1 MRFSSF
7 CCIFLVQL
15 KSATYQS
22 IGSSLGFFI
31 LLGALF
37 YSRKKN
43 YLPQFWSPCFVVL
56 PLLLVRLYLFKI
68 RRGICIVCNTK
79 AVGCARACICISN
92 ISLFTGL
99 ELKLKSFRL
108 AANIASLFCWSFF
121 LKKIIHQTFLC
132 SSIFCCDMIFTLL
145 QSSMFSWWIML
156 PCITVNIVRCNNFH
170 AWSFVW
176 NNKRADCRA

>member
-108 AANIASLFCWSFF
+108 AANITSLFCWSFF
-121 LKKIIHQTFLC
+121 AEDHTSNLSMQFHFLLRHDIY
-132 SSIFCCDMIFTLL
+132 SSTEFHVFLVNHATLYHR
-145 QSSMFSWWIML
+145 QY
-156 PCITVNIVRCNNFH
+156 N
-170 AWSFVW
+170 
-176 NNKRADCRA
+176 

>member
-79 AVGCARACICISN
+79 TVGCARACICISN

-108 AANIASLFCWSFF
+108 AANITSLFCWSFF
-121 LKKIIHQTFLC
+121 CRRSYVKPFYAVPFFVATWYLLFYRVPC
-132 SSIFCCDMIFTLL
+132 FPGESCYPVSPSI
-145 QSSMFSWWIML
+145 
-156 PCITVNIVRCNNFH
+156 
-170 AWSFVW
+170 
-176 NNKRADCRA
+176 